1 MYPYI
6 KFDDETE
13 VTYSNIIEKDGVET
27 AQIHFERPKEYG
39 FDTARCELPTFKWLI
54 KEGYQDYEI
63 KYFEEFLKNNV
74 HLFFKYS
81 KLKNNTSI

>member
-13 VTYSNIIEKDGVET
+13 VTYMDIIEKDGIETVE
-27 AQIHFERPKEYG
+27 IHFERPKEYG
-39 FDTARCELPTFKWLI
+39 FDTARCELPTFRWLI
-54 KEGYQDYEI
+54 KEGYQDRKI

-81 KLKNNTSI
+81 KLKKDTSI

>member
-13 VTYSNIIEKDGVET
+13 VTYMDIIEKDGVDT
-27 AQIHFERPKEYG
+27 VQIYFERPKEYG
-39 FDTARCELPTFKWLI
+39 FDIARCELPSFRWLI
-54 KEGYQDYEI
+54 KEDYQDYEI
-63 KYFEEFLKNNV
+63 KYFEDFLKNNV

-81 KLKNNTSI
+81 KLGGIKIA